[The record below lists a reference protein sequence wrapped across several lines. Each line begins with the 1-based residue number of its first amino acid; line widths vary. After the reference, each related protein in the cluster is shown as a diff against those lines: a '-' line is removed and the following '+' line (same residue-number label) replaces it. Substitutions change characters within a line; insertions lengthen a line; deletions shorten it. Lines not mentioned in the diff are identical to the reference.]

1 MDEAKDRFGDY
12 LLGYN
17 ESEYF
22 RGLFLYRGICGPKN
36 YEEAAKCFLKVV
48 KAGDGNVLIP
58 GGLSDG
64 DRSRYWR
71 KFQSSARY
79 HLGFMYYH
87 GQESARITQRLSSF
101 SFKRHL
107 VIARKT
113 W

>member
-48 KAGDGNVLIP
+48 KAGM
-58 GGLSDG
+58 
-64 DRSRYWR
+64 
-71 KFQSSARY
+71 A
-79 HLGFMYYH
+79 MC
-87 GQESARITQRLSSF
+87 
-101 SFKRHL
+101 
-107 VIARKT
+107 
-113 W
+113 